1 MVDAVVDVTSH
12 LAAGAVIP
20 ASDFG
25 LSTIH
30 CATIC
35 GSEGANAHV
44 PPKKENTRKDEETVS
59 VKWAVL
65 RLSDPNYFFV
75 FSEEDREEL
84 LLLDEKIL
92 GLASR
97 ELKKDSLK
105 ATELVDELLPKK
117 EVIRKKP
124 TPKPKPKSKI
134 TKKTLSKS
142 KKE

>member
-1 MVDAVVDVTSH
+1 MVTVRLTDDSKIGRLNIT
-12 LAAGAVIP
+12 
-20 ASDFG
+20 
-25 LSTIH
+25 
-30 CATIC
+30 
-35 GSEGANAHV
+35 
-44 PPKKENTRKDEETVS
+44 PKKEITRKDEETVS

-75 FSEEDREEL
+75 FDEEDREEL
-84 LLLDEKIL
+84 LTLDEKIL

-124 TPKPKPKSKI
+124 TIKPKPKT
-134 TKKTLSKS
+134 TKKTPSKS

>member
-1 MVDAVVDVTSH
+1 MVTVRLTDDSKLGRLNIT
-12 LAAGAVIP
+12 
-20 ASDFG
+20 
-25 LSTIH
+25 
-30 CATIC
+30 
-35 GSEGANAHV
+35 
-44 PPKKENTRKDEETVS
+44 PKKEITRKDEETVS

-75 FSEEDREEL
+75 FDEKDREEL
-84 LLLDEKIL
+84 LTLDEKIL

-124 TPKPKPKSKI
+124 TIKPKPKPKT

>member
-1 MVDAVVDVTSH
+1 MVTVR
-12 LAAGAVIP
+12 LADDSKIGRLNI
-20 ASDFG
+20 
-25 LSTIH
+25 T
-30 CATIC
+30 
-35 GSEGANAHV
+35 
-44 PPKKENTRKDEETVS
+44 PKKEITRKDEETVS

-75 FSEEDREEL
+75 FDEEDREEL
-84 LLLDEKIL
+84 LTLDEKIL

-124 TPKPKPKSKI
+124 TIKPKPKT
-134 TKKTLSKS
+134 TKKTPSKS

>member
-1 MVDAVVDVTSH
+1 MVTVRLTDDSKLGRLNIT
-12 LAAGAVIP
+12 
-20 ASDFG
+20 
-25 LSTIH
+25 
-30 CATIC
+30 
-35 GSEGANAHV
+35 
-44 PPKKENTRKDEETVS
+44 PKKEITRKDEQTVS
-59 VKWAVL
+59 VTWAVV

-84 LLLDEKIL
+84 LALDEKIL

-97 ELKKDSLK
+97 ELKKDSLLK

-124 TPKPKPKSKI
+124 TPKPKPKPKT
-134 TKKTLSKS
+134 TKKTLPKS